1 MRVLLCDAY
10 RLFAEAFAAVLAQR
24 GHDVVGLC
32 FDPRTLP
39 DSAPVEADIC
49 VADFGP
55 PAGDLN
61 RLADAANLHSARTL
75 ALTSEEAARPLHA
88 LITAGVDGLIS
99 KRRSLEEII
108 TAIDRLHTGSGYYDP
123 VLVRHAVAGRPPELK
138 PGAQVLTSALTP
150 REREVLTQLVRGVST
165 GGMAAAM
172 GISVTTVRTH
182 TQSVLNK
189 LGVNSRLQAAA
200 CAVSYGLVEPTVQGN
215 GSRSGSTQP
224 ARAASDASVVEV

>member
-24 GHDVVGLC
+24 GHDVVGVC

-39 DSAPVEADIC
+39 GSAPAEADVC
-49 VADFGP
+49 VADFGRP
-55 PAGDLN
+55 GGDLAA
-61 RLADAANLHSARTL
+61 LTDAATLHSAKTL
-75 ALTSEEAARPLHA
+75 ALTSEEAAGPLHA

-99 KRRSLEEII
+99 KRRSLEEIM
-108 TAIDRLHTGSGYYDP
+108 TAIDRLHSGTGYYDP
-123 VLVRHAVAGRPPELK
+123 VLVRHAVAAGPPK
-138 PGAQVLTSALTP
+138 PETGTRALTGALTP
-150 REREVLTQLVRGVST
+150 RELEVLTQLVRGMST

-200 CAVSYGLVEPTVQGN
+200 CAVSYGLVEPPT
-215 GSRSGSTQP
+215 
-224 ARAASDASVVEV
+224 A